1 MAFIRKTKIKGNVY
15 LYLVTNSWVNGKVKQ
30 KFLGY
35 LGREDKLP
43 QVLEKCLPL
52 QKLVDADLENLL
64 YQTPISLWKL
74 MEQMQL
80 QVIFRRHFSKEW
92 GVDAAT
98 VACVMILNYATDRK
112 SKCRIDDWYSQTYLP
127 HLLKVPPSKMNKD
140 LLCRTMDFFTDDKI
154 EEIHAEVF
162 RTANEQYKFSGSPFF
177 YDLTT
182 VTFEGD
188 HCSMAKKGY
197 NPEAVDRLQVNIG
210 LAVTPER
217 FPIVHKVFEGNTK
230 DVKTME
236 KVIGLLKKTTSLH
249 SVVFIFDRGITSK
262 NNIQMILAE
271 GAGYI
276 CGVSKSKTVK
286 DLILSLGDDAFTKID
301 DVSSFYETTKDGQR
315 LIIFRNSEMIETQR
329 TKRQQML
336 EKIERKLEKLKRNA
350 SRYKRARLHE
360 KIGAITRDYRRYFR
374 ISTKS
379 GLSFSR
385 KEEALKTAELLD
397 GKCAIITN
405 TSLPPPEI
413 LRRYRDRNFIEMSFR
428 ELKMFVDI
436 RPVRHW
442 KDRRVLAHVFLAVLA
457 FGLRSV
463 VEMKIRRAGLQL
475 TAEEALIRLN
485 KVRALVAKGKVL
497 RLTGETDE
505 IRRIVAAVEG

>member
-1 MAFIRKTKIKGNVY
+1 MVCIRSFKSKGKTYYGVVKTFRQDGR
-15 LYLVTNSWVNGKVKQ
+15 VKQ
-30 KFLGY
+30 EVLQYIGSQEKLTEFL
-35 LGREDKLP
+35 LNKANVAEFFS
-43 QVLEKCLPL
+43 
-52 QKLVDADLENLL
+52 ADLENLL
-64 YQTPISLWKL
+64 YQTPVSLWKL

-80 QVIFRRHFSKEW
+80 QAIFRRHFSKEW

-98 VACVMILNYATDRK
+98 AACVMILNYATDRR
-112 SKCRIDDWYSQTYLP
+112 SKCRINDWYSQTYLP

-140 LLCRTMDFFTDDKI
+140 LLCRTMDFFTEDKI

-162 RTANEQYKFSGSPFF
+162 RSANEKYKFSGGLLF

-188 HCSMAKKGY
+188 HCPMAKKGY

-217 FPIVHKVFEGNTK
+217 FPIMHKVFEGNTK

-236 KVIGLLKKTTSLH
+236 KVMGLLKKTTSLH

-286 DLILSLGDDAFTKID
+286 DLILSLDDTSFTKID

-315 LIIFRNSEMIETQR
+315 IIIFRNSEMIETQR
-329 TKRQQML
+329 TERQRRL
-336 EKIERKLEKLKRNA
+336 EKIEKKLDKLKKNA

-360 KIGAITRDYRRYFR
+360 KIGEITRNYRRYFR
-374 ISTKS
+374 ISTKG

-385 KEEALKTAELLD
+385 KEEALKIAELLD

-405 TSLPPPEI
+405 TSLPPSEI

-457 FGLRSV
+457 FGLRSI

-475 TAEEALIRLN
+475 TAEEALLRLN
-485 KVRALVAKGKVL
+485 KVRALVAKEKVL

-505 IRRIVAAVEG
+505 IRRIAVAVEG